1 MDLPPPEACHAAL
14 IRRDPAFDGRFYTCV
29 RTTGIYCR
37 PVCPARP
44 PLLKNC
50 SFVRAAAEAE
60 AAGYRACKRCR
71 PDAAAGTP
79 ASSGS
84 KASVTRAMRLLDD
97 TMASK
102 PETPPLPALAER
114 LGLSE
119 RHLRRL
125 FARHLGVSPV
135 ALAQAGKLAR
145 AVELL
150 DRTDMPMADVAA
162 EAGFTSVRRFNELFL
177 AAHNETPRQRRQR
190 RPSAMNLTLSRF
202 EAPFATLLIVTTAAG
217 AVAALDFIDFEE
229 RLRRLLT
236 RHHGPVTLEE
246 GDTPAAVVEALT
258 AYLAGD
264 LSALQRIPTAA
275 AGTVFQQRVWAALC
289 AIPPGETR
297 SYAQIAEAIGQPG
310 AARAVGM
317 ANGQNPIG
325 IIVPCHRV
333 IGASGSLTGYAGGMA
348 RKAWLLAHEG
358 AARQLV

>member
-1 MDLPPPEACHAAL
+1 MDLPPPDVCHAA
-14 IRRDPAFDGRFYTCV
+14 IGRRDPAFDGLFYTCV

-60 AAGYRACKRCR
+60 AAGFRACKRCR
-71 PDAAAGTP
+71 PDAGPGTP
-79 ASSGS
+79 AASGS
-84 KASVTRAMRLLDD
+84 KASVTRALRILEAPAAD
-97 TMASK
+97 A
-102 PETPPLPALAER
+102 PPLPRLAER

-135 ALAQAGKLAR
+135 ALAQASKLAR

-150 DRTDMPMADVAA
+150 DRTEMPMAAVAA

-177 AAHNETPRQRRQR
+177 AVHNETPRQRRSR
-190 RPSAMNLTLSRF
+190 RPSAMHLTLSRF
-202 EAPFATLLIVTTAAG
+202 ETPFATLLIVTTASG
-217 AVAALDFIDFEE
+217 AVAALDFSDFEE

-236 RHHGPVTLEE
+236 RHHGPVTLVS
-246 GDTPAAVVEALT
+246 GDTPPAVAEALA

-275 AGTVFQQRVWAALC
+275 AGTAFQQRVWAALC
-289 AIPPGETR
+289 AIPPGQTR

-358 AARQLV
+358 AALQLV